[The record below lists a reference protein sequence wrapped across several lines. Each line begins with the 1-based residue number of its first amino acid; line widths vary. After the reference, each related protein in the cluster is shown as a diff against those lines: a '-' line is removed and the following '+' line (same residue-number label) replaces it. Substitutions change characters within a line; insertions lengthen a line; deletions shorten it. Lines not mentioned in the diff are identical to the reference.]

1 MTKLNLLQG
10 TLDLIVLKVLSEAS
24 LHDYAI
30 AQKIRDLSHDRLR
43 IEEGSL
49 YPALYR
55 MEAKGWVRSSWR
67 VSESQRRA
75 RFYSL
80 TPAGRKH
87 LAAEEA
93 NWEALSGV
101 MGRILDLG

>member
-1 MTKLNLLQG
+1 
-10 TLDLIVLKVLSEAS
+10 
-24 LHDYAI
+24 
-30 AQKIRDLSHDRLR
+30 
-43 IEEGSL
+43 
-49 YPALYR
+49 

-80 TPAGRKH
+80 TAAGRKH

-101 MGRILDLG
+101 MSRILDLG